1 MNSISIHN
9 LSYKY
14 AGKSEFAIE
23 KINLKVGKGEFL
35 FITGPSS
42 AGKTTLCR
50 CISGTIPHFFEG
62 GKLTG
67 EVNIFGKDISKMPY
81 QDVVRHVGVV
91 SQNAENQLFS
101 LSVEKDVAF
110 GLENIGMPR
119 QEIKKRVNWA
129 LKVTGML
136 HLRKRPPYALSGGQ
150 QQRAVIAS
158 VLAMEPKI
166 MILDEPTSFLDP
178 KTSEKILETIK
189 KLNRKL
195 GITIILVEQ
204 RLDMVSF
211 LSDEIVVMKNGR
223 ITHSGNPR
231 EIYKK
236 KHVYSKPRVV
246 ELCTRINKKKRI
258 EQLPLTPDEMS
269 KLIRGIIK

>member
-1 MNSISIHN
+1 MNSVNVHG

-14 AGKSEFAIE
+14 AGKKEFAIK

-35 FITGPSS
+35 LITGPSS

-50 CISGTIPHFFEG
+50 CMSGAIPHFFEG
-62 GKLTG
+62 GKIEG
-67 EVNIFGKDISKMPY
+67 RVEIFGKLIDKMSY
-81 QDVVRHVGVV
+81 QDIVKHIGVV

-110 GLENIGMPR
+110 GLENIGLPR
-119 QEIKKRVNWA
+119 EQIKKRVNWA

-158 VLAMEPKI
+158 ILAMKPQI

-178 KTSEKILETIK
+178 NTSEKILETVK
-189 KLNRKL
+189 RLNLEL

-204 RLDMVSF
+204 RLDMASF
-211 LSDEIVVMKNGR
+211 LSDKIMIMKNGK
-223 ITHSGNPR
+223 ITHSGKPR
-231 EIYKK
+231 DIYKK
-236 KHVYSKPRVV
+236 KLVYSKPKVV
-246 ELCTRINKKKRI
+246 ELYNRINKKKKI
-258 EQLPLTPDEMS
+258 KQLPLTPDEMS
-269 KLIRGIIK
+269 KIIRGVIR

>member
-1 MNSISIHN
+1 MNSVKIHN

-14 AGKSEFAIE
+14 PGKSEFVIK
-23 KINLKVGKGEFL
+23 KINLKVGEGEFL

-50 CISGTIPHFFEG
+50 CISGIIPHFFKEG
-62 GKLTG
+62 KITG
-67 EVNIFGKDISKMPY
+67 RVDIFGKDVSKMSY
-81 QDVVRHVGVV
+81 QDIVKYVGVV

-110 GLENIGMPR
+110 GLENIGLPR

-158 VLAMEPKI
+158 VLAMRPQI

-178 KTSEKILETIK
+178 STSEKILETIK
-189 KLNRKL
+189 KLNREL
-195 GITIILVEQ
+195 GVTIILVEQ

-211 LSDEIVVMKNGR
+211 LSDKIVIMKNGK
-223 ITHSGNPR
+223 ITHLGNPKR
-231 EIYKK
+231 IYME
-236 KHVYSKPRVV
+236 KHVYSKPKVV
-246 ELCTRINKKKRI
+246 ELYNKINKTKKTR
-258 EQLPLTPDEMS
+258 QLPLTPDEMS
-269 KLIRGIIK
+269 KIIRGIIK